1 LPLEVVTQ
9 NVCSAYEKLLSGV
22 KTDYTCIVRFTY
34 DWPFL
39 WVNISAKCFYRQPD
53 RCCPRCYGNL
63 DDDDDDD
70 DDGDDGDEN
79 NNDDNNNNIF
89 VY

>member
-9 NVCSAYEKLLSGV
+9 NVCSPYEKLLSGV
-22 KTDYTCIVRFTY
+22 KTDYTCIVLLTCACL
-34 DWPFL
+34 FL
-39 WVNISAKCFYRQPD
+39 WVNISEKCFHQQPD
-53 RCCPRCYGNL
+53 RCCPRCYGTL

-70 DDGDDGDEN
+70 DDNG
-79 NNDDNNNNIF
+79 DDNNNNNNNNKIF